1 MSSDALRSKKDY
13 EAIARLR
20 QETDNEVKQY

>member
-13 EAIARLR
+13 EAIGRLR